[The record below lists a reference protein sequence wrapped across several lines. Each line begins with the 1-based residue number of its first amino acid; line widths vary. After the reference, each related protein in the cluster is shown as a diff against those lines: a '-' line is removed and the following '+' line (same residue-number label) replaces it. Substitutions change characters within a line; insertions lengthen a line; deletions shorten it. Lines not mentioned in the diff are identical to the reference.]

1 MNTYKYLPTH
11 VPPMRILRKEAIK
24 IEENSMENPIKQSS
38 TKWSNG
44 REMTNVWIPISLRD
58 ELKNIK
64 LVEQEPW
71 YSVIQRLVNEHNKKL
86 LLKKKK

>member
-1 MNTYKYLPTH
+1 
-11 VPPMRILRKEAIK
+11 MRILRKEAIK

>member
-1 MNTYKYLPTH
+1 MNTYKYLPTY

-71 YSVIQRLVNEHNKKL
+71 YSVIQRLVDEHNKKL

>member
-1 MNTYKYLPTH
+1 MP
-11 VPPMRILRKEAIK
+11 VFRKEAIK
-24 IEENSMENPIKQSS
+24 IEENSMENPKKQSS

-44 REMTNVWIPISLRD
+44 REMTNVWIPVLLRD
-58 ELKNIK
+58 ELNNIK

-71 YSVIQRLVNEHNKKL
+71 YSVIQRLINEHNKKL

>member
-1 MNTYKYLPTH
+1 MPVLEKK
-11 VPPMRILRKEAIK
+11 VIK

-44 REMTNVWIPISLRD
+44 REMTNVWIPVSLRD
-58 ELKNIK
+58 ELNNIK
-64 LVEQEPW
+64 LIEQEPW
-71 YSVIQRLVNEHNKKL
+71 YSVIQRLVAEHNKKL

>member
-1 MNTYKYLPTH
+1 
-11 VPPMRILRKEAIK
+11 MRILRKEAIK
-24 IEENSMENPIKQSS
+24 IEENQLENPIKQSS

-58 ELKNIK
+58 ELKDIK

-71 YSVIQRLVNEHNKKL
+71 YSVIQRLVDEHNKKL

>member
-1 MNTYKYLPTH
+1 
-11 VPPMRILRKEAIK
+11 MRILRKEAIK
-24 IEENSMENPIKQSS
+24 IEENQLENPIKQSS

>member
-1 MNTYKYLPTH
+1 MNTYKYLPTY

-24 IEENSMENPIKQSS
+24 IEENQLENPIKQSS

>member
-1 MNTYKYLPTH
+1 
-11 VPPMRILRKEAIK
+11 MRILRKEAIK
-24 IEENSMENPIKQSS
+24 IEENQLENPLKQSS

-71 YSVIQRLVNEHNKKL
+71 YSVIQRLADEHNKKL